1 MLTKKQVFALSKWG
15 LLAIVL
21 WLGLVSAEII
31 QFAGINSSQ
40 SADTAI
46 ALGAAIQNDR
56 PSPVFQARIDH
67 AIALFQRRQV
77 QSIIFT
83 GGQGEGDRLSESQAA
98 KNYAI
103 DQGIPPDRIFT
114 ESISR
119 TTRQNLLEAQKI
131 IQAQNFSNC
140 LLVSDPLHMK
150 RADWMM
156 RDLGISGRPSP
167 TPSTRYQSWQS
178 QVPFLLREIYFYH
191 HYWLFKQ

>member
-1 MLTKKQVFALSKWG
+1 V
-15 LLAIVL
+15 
-21 WLGLVSAEII
+21 
-31 QFAGINSSQ
+31 
-40 SADTAI
+40 
-46 ALGAAIQNDR
+46 LGAAVEDDR
-56 PSPVFQARIDH
+56 PSPVFQGRIDH
-67 AIALFQRRQV
+67 AIALLQRRQV

-103 DQGIPPDRIFT
+103 AQGIPPDRIFT
-114 ESISR
+114 ESVSR
-119 TTRQNLLEAQKI
+119 TTRQNLLEAKKI
-131 IQAQNFSNC
+131 IQAQKFSNC

-178 QVPFLLREIYFYH
+178 QVPFLLRETYFYH